1 MGHANE
7 KTFAGIPSKVFDRRG
22 NRMGMPKNQGMKSWT
37 LFHPGDRQDQAGVQ
51 PQVPVN
57 GLTSSAQNREN
68 PDW

>member
-1 MGHANE
+1 
-7 KTFAGIPSKVFDRRG
+7 
-22 NRMGMPKNQGMKSWT
+22 MGMPKNQGMKSWT

-68 PDW
+68 PD